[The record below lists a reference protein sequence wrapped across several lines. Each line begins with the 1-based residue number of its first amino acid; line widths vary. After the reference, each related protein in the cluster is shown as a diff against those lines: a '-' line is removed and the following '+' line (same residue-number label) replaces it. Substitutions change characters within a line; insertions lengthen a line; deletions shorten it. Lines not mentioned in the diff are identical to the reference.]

1 MTEAKTYSH
10 VVEIKRRLKT
20 IDTFLSSYSWL
31 INSYTTDYFTM
42 GLENKFPKAF
52 SKFLLKD
59 CTLDDL
65 ASLLPDWS
73 SQESELRQPQKSFH
87 ARPLSLLAFK
97 SLCQHLSLDQR
108 VPERDEGNSVFGTS
122 LEKYFR
128 VCVKAKKRHE
138 VDILAEVLSSLC
150 KENGCE
156 HVVDIGAGLGHLS
169 RLLTFNKHLKVT
181 TIEASDSHS
190 PKAQRL
196 DRRTETLMSKQKV
209 ANDVPVQP
217 NHISHYIDSNITSEE
232 FIHLLSENNSHL
244 SSTGETVSQSHPAVS
259 DAEQSYA
266 ATDDTNQRVVTAADK
281 LSHLS
286 ERMAHLISL
295 PTNADVHGTEAQLEW
310 FDLPWAKELPAV
322 DASLSLTYKKA
333 LTRYTPVANQHF
345 SSLSSTSAPASS
357 ASVCPAMPS
366 NSGSQDPSGTQTN
379 NTHTKSPSNSS
390 EKVCLSGLHTCG
402 DLASTMVR
410 VFTKLPCA
418 RVVSSIGCCYMKLS
432 TQANGSPTGFP
443 LSEYIS
449 SLANHRNVC
458 TYEALEMGCHSLT
471 QYRQRLLNSESSLRR
486 HVIRATLQMLIYRR
500 KRKEEIQFRR
510 LKIRNSEQLSFREY
524 AERAFKR
531 LGLDYDVTENEI
543 AECEKLIESHWKA
556 VVGAYTVR
564 LALAPLVEAYILLDR
579 MLFLWEQG
587 FSSQLIP
594 LFDPLI
600 SPRNMALVAVKDN

>member
-295 PTNADVHGTEAQLEW
+295 PTNADVHG
-310 FDLPWAKELPAV
+310 
-322 DASLSLTYKKA
+322 
-333 LTRYTPVANQHF
+333 
-345 SSLSSTSAPASS
+345 
-357 ASVCPAMPS
+357 
-366 NSGSQDPSGTQTN
+366 
-379 NTHTKSPSNSS
+379 S